1 MKRFSSPTNPSTSS
15 KKPEE
20 VDLKYGDEGFQTFKV
35 MWIYVIVLQESQRVT
50 ELPFE
55 AGKHALAEGSC
66 FYFILTFS
74 GPARLR
80 RKVGKFVQFS
90 TMFVPSPSRQ
100 TFSGL
105 CTSRK
110 FGAIRSI
117 DANLTVNFQDVEE
130 VGVTLP
136 LRKVTDVSYDW
147 DDTVF

>member
-1 MKRFSSPTNPSTSS
+1 LKLAST
-15 KKPEE
+15 
-20 VDLKYGDEGFQTFKV
+20 F
-35 MWIYVIVLQESQRVT
+35 
-50 ELPFE
+50 
-55 AGKHALAEGSC
+55 AEGSC

-100 TFSGL
+100 DIFWIVYFAKIWSH
-105 CTSRK
+105 
-110 FGAIRSI
+110 RSI